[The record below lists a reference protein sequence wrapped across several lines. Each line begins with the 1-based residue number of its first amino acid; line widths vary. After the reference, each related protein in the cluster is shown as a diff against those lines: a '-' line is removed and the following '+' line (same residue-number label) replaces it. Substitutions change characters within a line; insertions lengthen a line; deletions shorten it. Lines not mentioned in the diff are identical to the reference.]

1 MTKWLLYKNLLFA
14 AFAAI
19 SWFVYRVRFSRAQ
32 SWPVAHGIVEYIH
45 LIDVD
50 ITHQVTRVS
59 YSYCVN
65 GEFYSGTYPLAHIG
79 DLKGFVRGERILVHY
94 QLADPSV
101 SFLDRED
108 VHLRKQAAA
117 A

>member
-1 MTKWLLYKNLLFA
+1 VTKWILYKDLLYTVIA
-14 AFAAI
+14 II
-19 SWFVYRVRFSRAQ
+19 SWVVYRVRFSRAQ
-32 SWPVAHGIVEYIH
+32 SWPVTQGVVEYIH
-45 LIDVD
+45 LLDVD

-65 GEFYSGTYPLAHIG
+65 GEFYSGTYPLAHRG
-79 DLKGFVRGERILVHY
+79 DLKGFVRGERIWVHY
-94 QLADPSV
+94 KLADPSI
-101 SFLDRED
+101 SFLDQQD

>member
-1 MTKWLLYKNLLFA
+1 MLYKDLLFA

-19 SWFVYRVRFSRAQ
+19 SWFVYRVRFNRAQ
-32 SWPVAHGIVEYIH
+32 AWPVTYGVVEFIH

-50 ITHQVTRVS
+50 VTHQLTRVS
-59 YSYCVN
+59 YSYYVN
-65 GEFYSGTYPLAHIG
+65 GEFYSGTYPIAHRG
-79 DLKGFVRGERILVHY
+79 DLVGFVRGEKILVHY

-101 SFLDRED
+101 SFLNRED